1 MMSHPSAGAPQLDRR
16 MLPFPPP
23 SPASR
28 WTLAAL
34 ALASSFCGACGIVN
48 ANATT
53 GGPDDGGIRLPDG
66 ATVFP
71 SPDGGGNDGSVT
83 VNGGFCS
90 GSGPVIPIP
99 GAGTS
104 CTGDLGARTFLF
116 AVCACNDVEVS
127 GVLTTDALGAGG
139 ADAGTSGGS
148 IGANGAFGTN
158 SSLQVNGDVWAAGT
172 GVATAINVSQSGTIA
187 GDVHAGA
194 SVAVD
199 AGSILGV
206 GGNLSANGDVT
217 GSVTCGGTATIPSED
232 TAPGVTATGGL
243 TSAPVSVAPPC
254 NCGTLLDIASIVS
267 GFAASNDDVA
277 AGFTSA
283 SLSPAPTT
291 TVSIPCGRYYF
302 DGITGSNVALSITG
316 RAAIF
321 VNGDLHATSQ
331 LTVTPVAGA
340 QVNLFVTGNLVLE
353 GGASLGSPSAPAAVR
368 VYVGGSTFT
377 LSGNAQLGANIYAPS
392 ASVQLASDLSMSG
405 SLFVGSLAMSGSF
418 TVHYDESIL
427 STSGCTP
434 AGSTCQTCHDCEGA
448 TPACK
453 GGSCT
458 ACATDSDC
466 CPPLHCNAG
475 QCYDEIP

>member
-1 MMSHPSAGAPQLDRR
+1 MMSHPEAPLPQLDRR
-16 MLPFPPP
+16 MLCRLSP
-23 SPASR
+23 SRS
-28 WTLAAL
+28 LVAL
-34 ALASSFCGACGIVN
+34 ALSSSLCSACGIVN

-53 GGPDDGGIRLPDG
+53 GGPDDGGLRLPDG
-66 ATVFP
+66 ATVLP
-71 SPDGGGNDGSVT
+71 SPDGGGVDGAPGAD
-83 VNGGFCS
+83 GGFCS

-116 AVCACNDVEVS
+116 AVCACNDVAIS
-127 GVLTTDALGAGG
+127 GVLTTDALNSAS
-139 ADAGTSGGS
+139 GTTGQRGGS
-148 IGANGAFGTN
+148 IGANGAFDTN
-158 SSLQVNGDVWAAGT
+158 SALLVNGDVWAA
-172 GVATAINVSQSGTIA
+172 ATSESTAVQAIQSGTIT

-194 SVAVD
+194 AVS
-199 AGSILGV
+199 AGDGGLTI

-217 GSVTCGGTATIPSED
+217 GAVTCGGAATIPAGD
-232 TAPGVTATGGL
+232 TYLNLTADGGIVN
-243 TSAPVSVAPPC
+243 APVSVAPPC
-254 NCGTLLDIASIVS
+254 DCGTLLDIGSIVA
-267 GFAASNDDVA
+267 GFASSNDDVA
-277 AGFTSA
+277 AGFTST
-283 SLSPAPTT
+283 SLSPAPAT

-302 DGITGSNVALSITG
+302 DGISGSTVSLSITG

-321 VNGDLHATSQ
+321 VNGDLNATSQ
-331 LTVTPVAGA
+331 LTITPQAGA
-340 QVNLFVTGNLVLE
+340 QVDLFVTGNLRLE
-353 GGASLGSPSAPAAVR
+353 GGANLGSSSAPAAVR

-392 ASVQLASDLSMSG
+392 ADVQLSSDFAMAG
-405 SLFVGSLAMSGSF
+405 SLFVGSLAMSGAF

-453 GGSCT
+453 GGTCT
-458 ACATDSDC
+458 ACVTDSDC

-475 QCYDEIP
+475 ECYDEIP

>member
-1 MMSHPSAGAPQLDRR
+1 MMSPQDALPPLLDRR
-16 MLPFPPP
+16 MLPSP
-23 SPASR
+23 SHSSR
-28 WTLAAL
+28 RALAAL
-34 ALASSFCGACGIVN
+34 ALASLFCDSCGIVN

-53 GGPDDGGIRLPDG
+53 GGPDDGGMRLPDG
-66 ATVFP
+66 ATVLP
-71 SPDGGGNDGSVT
+71 SPDGGGNDGSAAGD
-83 VNGGFCS
+83 GGFCS

-116 AVCACNDVEVS
+116 AVCACNDVAIS
-127 GVLTTDALGAGG
+127 GVLTTDALDSAS
-139 ADAGTSGGS
+139 GTTGKMGGS
-148 IGANGAFGTN
+148 IGANGALDTN
-158 SSLQVNGDVWAAGT
+158 STLLVNGDVWAA
-172 GVATAINVSQSGTIA
+172 ATSESTAVQAVHSGTIA

-194 SVAVD
+194 AVA
-199 AGSILGV
+199 AGD
-206 GGNLSANGDVT
+206 GGLTIGGDLSANGDVT
-217 GSVTCGGTATIPSED
+217 GDVTCDGTATIPTGD
-232 TAPGVTATGGL
+232 TYPNLTADAGVVN
-243 TSAPVSVAPPC
+243 APVSVAPPC

-267 GFAASNDDVA
+267 GFAGSNDDVA

-283 SLSPAPTT
+283 SLSPAPAT

-302 DGITGSNVALSITG
+302 DGITGSTVSLSITG

-321 VNGDLHATSQ
+321 VDGDLHASSQ
-331 LTVTPVAGA
+331 LTITPEAGA
-340 QVNLFVTGNLVLE
+340 QLDLFVTGNLVLE

-377 LSGNAQLGANIYAPS
+377 LSGSAQLGANIYAPS
-392 ASVQLASDLSMSG
+392 ADVQLSSDLSMSG
-405 SLFVGSLAMSGSF
+405 SLFVGSLAMSGAF

-434 AGSTCQTCHDCEGA
+434 AGSPCQTCHDCEGA

-453 GGSCT
+453 AGTCT
-458 ACATDSDC
+458 ACVTDSDC
-466 CPPLHCNAG
+466 CAPLHCNAG